1 MKDQTLKGII
11 LIVISAMGYAV
22 MPSIST
28 LAYARGLSVS
38 TVLFYRFLISAIF
51 VWVVIAVQKIPYKM
65 SFKHGLYLTVIGFFG
80 YTLCSKVLFMGY
92 QYVSGSVATMILFTH
107 PIFVVLGEAVL
118 EKKIPS
124 RNKLMAITMA
134 IVGLIIIL
142 YEKNMTYS
150 LYGVVLCFLSSV
162 SYAVYCL
169 GLSEPRTRNLPSLT
183 VTAYVT
189 TLSAAYNFV
198 ECIQSGSNL
207 IVTDSVSLT
216 LLAFLAIGGT
226 VIPAITFFSGLKIVG
241 SGAATIISTVEPAF
255 VYILEVLVLGQAFIF
270 KNILGGIVIAIAV
283 VLLNEKKNQMT

>member
-198 ECIQSGSNL
+198 ECIQSGSDL